1 MEQDFMQFTQ
11 LNRRTFL
18 RSTAAGIFAASPVI
32 GESGIATAPQ
42 RPMARFPEK
51 TDMILLTDRAPQL
64 ETPLRY
70 FRQDFTPNEAFYVR
84 WHLSAIP
91 TKVDLGTFRLSVSG
105 HVNQPLSLSVND
117 LRTKFNPVETIAV
130 NQCSGNGRSYFD
142 PRMPGGQWQHG
153 AMGNARWKGVRLKD
167 LLDKAGVRAG
177 ALEVSFNGL
186 DGPPLPT
193 VSDFV
198 KSLGIDHARDSETLV
213 AYEMNGK
220 DMPMLN
226 GFPLRLVV
234 PGWYATYWVKALS
247 EIKIMPEKFDGYW
260 MTKAYRIPNN
270 ALGSETPDALATD
283 LVPINRFA
291 LHSIFVRPEPGE
303 VIRSGSRYAMEGLA
317 TDSGAGIR
325 RVEVSSDG
333 GGSWNDAQLDA
344 DLGKYS
350 WRRWRF
356 TWTAG
361 EPGAHRFQVRATN
374 AAGESQ
380 VEKHWNRSGYMRT
393 QVEHVDVT
401 VA

>member
-1 MEQDFMQFTQ
+1 MGQDFMQNTQ
-11 LNRRTFL
+11 LKRRTFL
-18 RSTAAGIFAASPVI
+18 SGAAAGILAAASSP
-32 GESGIATAPQ
+32 GAENPAQ

-51 TDMILLTDRAPQL
+51 TDLILLTDRAPQL

-70 FRQDFTPNEAFYVR
+70 FQQDFTPNDAFYVR
-84 WHLSAIP
+84 WHLSVIP
-91 TKVDLGTFRLSVSG
+91 TSVDLRTFRLSVGG
-105 HVNQPLSLSVND
+105 HVDQPLSLSVDD
-117 LRTKFNPVETIAV
+117 LRTKFQPVETIAV
-130 NQCSGNGRSYFD
+130 NQCSGNGRSYFE
-142 PRMPGGQWQHG
+142 PRMPGGQWQFG
-153 AMGNARWKGVRLKD
+153 AMCNARWKGVRLKD

-177 ALEVSFNGL
+177 AVDVSFNGL
-186 DGPPLPT
+186 DGPPMPT

-198 KSLGIDHARDSETLV
+198 KSLGIDHARDGETLV

-220 DMPMLN
+220 ELPMLN

-234 PGWYATYWVKALS
+234 PGWYATYWVKALN
-247 EIKIMPEKFDGYW
+247 EIKVLPEKFDGFW
-260 MTKAYRIPNN
+260 MTKAYKIPNN

-283 LVPINRFA
+283 LIPINRCA

-303 VIRSGSRYAMEGLA
+303 MIRTGGSYAMEGLA
-317 TDSGAGIR
+317 MDSGVGIR
-325 RVEVSSDG
+325 RVEVSSDAG
-333 GGSWNDAQLDA
+333 KNWKDAKLDA

-356 TWTAG
+356 DWTAG
-361 EPGAHRFQVRATN
+361 ERGTHRFLVRATN

-380 VEKHWNRSGYMRT
+380 VEKHWNHSGYMRT